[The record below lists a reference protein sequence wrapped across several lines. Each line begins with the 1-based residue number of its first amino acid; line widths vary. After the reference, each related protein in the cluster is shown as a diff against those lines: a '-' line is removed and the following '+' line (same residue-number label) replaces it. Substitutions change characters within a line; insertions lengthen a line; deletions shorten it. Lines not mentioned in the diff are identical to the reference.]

1 MKLMSFIKKLFNNRP
16 KYHIIYIIERER
28 NNKIMQKNIG
38 LNWINPMHA
47 NYVSSHSFLVSHFY
61 QMNIRVIV

>member
-1 MKLMSFIKKLFNNRP
+1 MKLMSLIKKLFNNRP

-28 NNKIMQKNIG
+28 NNKIMQKNIE

-47 NYVSSHSFLVSHFY
+47 NYVSFNTVFSFLIST
-61 QMNIRVIV
+61 R